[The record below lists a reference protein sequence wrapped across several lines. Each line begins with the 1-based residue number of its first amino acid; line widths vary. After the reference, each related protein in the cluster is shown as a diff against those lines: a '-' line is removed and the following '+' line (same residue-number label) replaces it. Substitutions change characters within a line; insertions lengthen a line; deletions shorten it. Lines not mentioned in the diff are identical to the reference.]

1 MMTGFFRLVF
11 FAFLSFFLINC
22 STVPQKPEENPE
34 EISAR
39 SWSHFKRTFLRT
51 GRVIRPT
58 NNNDTVSEGE
68 AYVMLRAVLMNDRET
83 FNKCLSWTEAVLSRK
98 KSHGDRLL
106 AWHFENGQVSDTA
119 AASDADIDYAFSLI
133 LAYRTWHDKRYLQ
146 IAREVLKSVL
156 DHETAV
162 INGRLYF
169 LPWPS
174 RKNVTDE
181 LVALNPSYYAPS
193 HFKLFYEVSSDN
205 RWIQL
210 SDTTYDL
217 LERLLVSSGKL
228 KDGGLVPDWIA
239 VDKQGIIR
247 TLPGKPVIYGW
258 DAVRVPLRI
267 AADYYLYDDQRALSI
282 LRWFS
287 GSFEKEFS
295 SNFSIYSC
303 KDSTKKSFENAL
315 FYSAAYAAT
324 EAAGSSIAPKIL
336 QRLRKCIRMNGDSF
350 YYNSPDDYYIN
361 SLSWLPEY
369 YLINKTK
376 TTDTSRP
383 LDSEKKLSFQWL
395 GL

>member
-1 MMTGFFRLVF
+1 MKTVFFRF
-11 FAFLSFFLINC
+11 MFLAVLPFFLINC
-22 STVPQKPEENPE
+22 STVPRNPE
-34 EISAR
+34 EISLR
-39 SWSHFKRTFLRT
+39 SWSHFKRTVLRS
-51 GRVIRPT
+51 GRVIRPA

-68 AYVMLRAVLMNDRET
+68 AYVMIRAVLMNDRET

-98 KSHGDRLL
+98 KSLGDRLL
-106 AWHFENGQVSDTA
+106 AWHFENGHVSDTV

-133 LAYRTWHDKRYLQ
+133 LAYRTWHDKRYIY

-169 LPWPS
+169 LPWPGK
-174 RKNVTDE
+174 KNVTNE

-193 HFKLFYEVSSDN
+193 HFKLFYEVSGDN

-217 LERLLVSSGKL
+217 LERLLFSPGKL
-228 KDGGLVPDWIA
+228 KEGGLVPDWIA
-239 VDKQGIIR
+239 IDKQGKLK
-247 TLPGKPVIYGW
+247 TLPGKPLVFGW

-267 AADYYLYDDQRALSI
+267 ATDYYLYDDQRALSI

-303 KDSTKKSFENAL
+303 TDSTKKSYENAL

-336 QRLRKCIRMNGDSF
+336 LRLRKCIRMNGNSF

-369 YLINKTK
+369 YLINKSK
-376 TTDTSRP
+376 MTDTSRP

-395 GL
+395 GR

>member
-1 MMTGFFRLVF
+1 MKTVFFRLLF
-11 FAFLSFFLINC
+11 FAVLPFLLINC
-22 STVPQKPEENPE
+22 STVPRNSE
-34 EISAR
+34 EISLR
-39 SWSHFKRTFLRT
+39 SWSHFNRTFLRS

-83 FNKCLSWTEAVLSRK
+83 FNQCLSWTEAVLSRK

-106 AWHFENGQVSDTA
+106 AWHFENGQVSDTT

-146 IAREVLKSVL
+146 IAQEVLKSVL

-174 RKNVTDE
+174 RKNLTDE
-181 LVALNPSYYAPS
+181 LIALNPSYYAPS
-193 HFKLFYEVSSDN
+193 HFKLFYEVSADN

-217 LERLLVSSGKL
+217 LERLLVSPGKL
-228 KDGGLVPDWIA
+228 KNRGLIPDWIA
-239 VDKQGIIR
+239 VDKQGKIR

-267 AADYYLYDDQRALSI
+267 AADFYLYNDQRALSI
-282 LRWFS
+282 LRSFS
-287 GSFEKEFS
+287 VSFEKEFS
-295 SNFSIYSC
+295 SNFSIYTY
-303 KDSTKKSFENAL
+303 KDSTKKSYENAL

-324 EAAGSSIAPKIL
+324 EAAGSSIAPIIL
-336 QRLRKCIRMNGDSF
+336 QRLRKCIRMSGDSF

-369 YLINKTK
+369 YLIKKTK
-376 TTDTSRP
+376 TPEVSRP
-383 LDSEKKLSFQWL
+383 LESENKLSFQWL

>member
-1 MMTGFFRLVF
+1 MKTVF
-11 FAFLSFFLINC
+11 FLFLFIAVLPFFLINC
-22 STVPQKPEENPE
+22 STVPQNPE
-34 EISAR
+34 EISLR
-39 SWSHFKRTFLRT
+39 SWSHFKRTFIRS

-68 AYVMLRAVLMNDRET
+68 AYVMVRAVLMNDQET
-83 FNKCLSWTEAVLSRK
+83 FNECLSWTEAVLSRK
-98 KSHGDRLL
+98 KSHGDSLL
-106 AWHFENGQVSDTA
+106 AWHFENGRVSDTA

-146 IAREVLKSVL
+146 IAQEVLKSVL
-156 DHETAV
+156 EHETAV

-169 LPWPS
+169 LPWPTS
-174 RKNVTDE
+174 KNETDE

-193 HFKLFYEVSSDN
+193 HFKLFYEVSADS

-210 SDTTYDL
+210 TDTTYDL
-217 LERLLVSSGKL
+217 LKRLLVSPGKL
-228 KDGGLVPDWIA
+228 TEGGLVPDWIA

-247 TLPGKPVIYGW
+247 TLPGKPVVYGW

-267 AADYYLYDDQRALSI
+267 AADYYIYDDPRALGI

-287 GSFEKEFS
+287 ESFEKEFS
-295 SNFSIYSC
+295 RNFSIFSFN
-303 KDSTKKSFENAL
+303 DSSNRSYENAL

-324 EAAGSSIAPKIL
+324 EAAGSSIAPEIL
-336 QRLRKCIRMNGDSF
+336 QRLRKCIRRDGDSF

-369 YLINKTK
+369 YLVNKTPTK
-376 TTDTSRP
+376 DKSRQ
-383 LDSEKKLSFQWL
+383 LDSERKHSFQRS
-395 GL
+395 GS

>member
-1 MMTGFFRLVF
+1 MTTAFFRHL
-11 FAFLSFFLINC
+11 FLAVLPFLLISC
-22 STVPQKPEENPE
+22 STLARNPE
-34 EISAR
+34 EISQR
-39 SWSHFKRTFLRT
+39 TWSHFRRTFIKS

-68 AYVMLRAVLMNDRET
+68 AYVMLRSVLMNDRET
-83 FNKCLSWTEAVLSRK
+83 FDNCLLWTETVLSRK

-106 AWHFENGQVSDTA
+106 AWHFENGQVTDTA

-133 LAYRTWHDKRYLQ
+133 LAYRTWHDKQYLE
-146 IAREVLKSVL
+146 IALAVLKSVL

-162 INGRLYF
+162 INGRLYL
-169 LPWPS
+169 LPWPKS
-174 RKNVTDE
+174 NNVTDE

-193 HFKLFYEVSSDN
+193 HFKLFYEVSADN

-217 LERLLVSSGKL
+217 LGRLLVSPGKL
-228 KDGGLVPDWIA
+228 IPDWIA
-239 VDKQGIIR
+239 IDKQGTIR
-247 TLPGKPVIYGW
+247 ALPGKPADYGW

-282 LRWFS
+282 LRLFS
-287 GSFEKEFS
+287 GSFEKKFS
-295 SNFSIYSC
+295 RNVSIYCC
-303 KDSTKKSFENAL
+303 KDSTTRSYENAL

-324 EAAGSSIAPKIL
+324 EVAGSSFAPIIL
-336 QRLRKCIRMNGDSF
+336 QRLRKCIRRNGDDF

-369 YLINKTK
+369 YLLNKTP
-376 TTDTSRP
+376 TRDTSRP
-383 LDSEKKLSFQWL
+383 LESKKKLSL
-395 GL
+395 

>member
-1 MMTGFFRLVF
+1 MKTVFFRLLLLAV
-11 FAFLSFFLINC
+11 LPFFLINC
-22 STVPQKPEENPE
+22 STVPQNPE
-34 EISAR
+34 EISLK
-39 SWSHFKRTFLRT
+39 SWSHFKHTFLRS
-51 GRVIRPT
+51 GRVIRPA

-98 KSHGDRLL
+98 NSHGDRLL
-106 AWHFENGQVSDTA
+106 AWHFENGHVSDTV

-156 DHETAV
+156 DHETAL

-174 RKNVTDE
+174 RNNVTNE

-193 HFKLFYEVSSDN
+193 HFKLFYEVSADN

-210 SDTTYDL
+210 TDTTYDL
-217 LERLLVSSGKL
+217 LEKLLVSPGKL
-228 KDGGLVPDWIA
+228 KERGFVPDWIA
-239 VDKQGIIR
+239 IDKQGNLR
-247 TLPGKPVIYGW
+247 TLPGKPLVYGW

-282 LRWFS
+282 LRCFS

-303 KDSTKKSFENAL
+303 TDSTKKSYENAL

-336 QRLRKCIRMNGDSF
+336 LRLRKCIRMNGNSF

-369 YLINKTK
+369 YLINKSK

-395 GL
+395 GR

>member
-1 MMTGFFRLVF
+1 MKTVFFR
-11 FAFLSFFLINC
+11 FLFLAVLPFLFINC
-22 STVPQKPEENPE
+22 STMPQNPE
-34 EISAR
+34 EISLR
-39 SWSHFKRTFLRT
+39 SWSHFKRTFLRS

-83 FNKCLSWTEAVLSRK
+83 FNQCLSWTEAVLSRK

-106 AWHFENGQVSDTA
+106 AWHFENGQVSDSTS
-119 AASDADIDYAFSLI
+119 ASDADIDYAFSLI

-146 IAREVLKSVL
+146 IAQEVLTSVL

-162 INGRLYF
+162 INGRLYL

-174 RKNVTDE
+174 SKNRTND

-193 HFKLFYEVSSDN
+193 HFKLFYEVSGDS

-217 LERLLVSSGKL
+217 LERLLVSPGKL
-228 KDGGLVPDWIA
+228 KEEGLIPDWIA
-239 VDKQGIIR
+239 VDKQGNIK

-267 AADYYLYDDQRALSI
+267 AADYYLYDDQRALGI

-287 GSFEKEFS
+287 GSFEKEFNR
-295 SNFSIYSC
+295 NFSIFSR
-303 KDSTKKSFENAL
+303 KDSTKRSHENAL

-324 EAAGSSIAPKIL
+324 EAANSPIAPKIL
-336 QRLRKCIRMNGDSF
+336 RRLRKCIGSNGESF

-369 YLINKTK
+369 YLINKT
-376 TTDTSRP
+376 TTKEKSKP
-383 LDSEKKLSFQWL
+383 PYSEKKLSFQWL

>member
-1 MMTGFFRLVF
+1 MIAVF
-11 FAFLSFFLINC
+11 LRHFFLAVLPFLLISC
-22 STVPQKPEENPE
+22 STVPQNPE
-34 EISAR
+34 EISLR
-39 SWSHFKRTFLRT
+39 SWTHFKRTFLRS

-68 AYVMLRAVLMNDRET
+68 AYVMLRAVLMNDRDT
-83 FNKCLSWTEAVLSRK
+83 FDNCLLWTEAVLSRK
-98 KSHGDRLL
+98 NSHGDRLL
-106 AWHFENGQVSDTA
+106 AWHFENGQVTDTA

-133 LAYRTWHDKRYLQ
+133 LASRTWHDIQYLQ

-156 DHETAV
+156 DHETTV

-174 RKNVTDE
+174 RNNVTDE

-193 HFKLFYEVSSDN
+193 HFKLFYEISSDN

-210 SDTTYDL
+210 SDTTYDI
-217 LERLLVSSGKL
+217 LERILVSPRKL
-228 KDGGLVPDWIA
+228 QGGGLVPDWIA
-239 VDKQGIIR
+239 VDKQGVIR
-247 TLPGKPVIYGW
+247 PLPGKPAVYGW

-267 AADYYLYDDQRALSI
+267 AADYYLYDDQRALGI
-282 LRWFS
+282 LRLFS

-295 SNFSIYSC
+295 NNFGVYCC
-303 KDSTKKSFENAL
+303 KDSTARSYDNAL

-324 EAAGSSIAPKIL
+324 EASGSSIAPIIL
-336 QRLRKCIRMNGDSF
+336 QRLRKCIRKNGDSF

-369 YLINKTK
+369 FLINITK
-376 TTDTSRP
+376 NTTRP
-383 LDSEKKLSFQWL
+383 LDSKKKHSFQWSVL
-395 GL
+395 

>member
-22 STVPQKPEENPE
+22 STVPRNSE
-34 EISAR
+34 EISLR
-39 SWSHFKRTFLRT
+39 SWSHFKRTFLRS

-83 FNKCLSWTEAVLSRK
+83 FNQCLSWTEAVLSRK

-106 AWHFENGQVSDTA
+106 AWHFENGQVSDTT

-146 IAREVLKSVL
+146 IAQEVLKSVL

-174 RKNVTDE
+174 RKNLTDE
-181 LVALNPSYYAPS
+181 LIALNPSYYAPS
-193 HFKLFYEVSSDN
+193 HFKLFYEVSADN

-217 LERLLVSSGKL
+217 LERLLVSPGKL
-228 KDGGLVPDWIA
+228 KNRGLIPDWIA
-239 VDKQGIIR
+239 VDKQGKIR

-267 AADYYLYDDQRALSI
+267 AADFYLYNDQRALSI
-282 LRWFS
+282 LRSFS
-287 GSFEKEFS
+287 VSFEKEFS
-295 SNFSIYSC
+295 SNFSIYTY
-303 KDSTKKSFENAL
+303 KDSTKKSYENAL

-324 EAAGSSIAPKIL
+324 EAAGSSIAPIIL
-336 QRLRKCIRMNGDSF
+336 QRLRKCIRMSGDSF

-369 YLINKTK
+369 YLIKKTK
-376 TTDTSRP
+376 TPEVSRP
-383 LDSEKKLSFQWL
+383 LESENKLSFQWL

>member
-1 MMTGFFRLVF
+1 MKTVFFRLLF
-11 FAFLSFFLINC
+11 FAVLPFLLINC
-22 STVPQKPEENPE
+22 STVPRNSE
-34 EISAR
+34 EISLR
-39 SWSHFKRTFLRT
+39 SWSHFKRTFLRS

-83 FNKCLSWTEAVLSRK
+83 FNQCLSWTEAVLSRK

-106 AWHFENGQVSDTA
+106 AWHFENGQVSDTT

-146 IAREVLKSVL
+146 IAQEVLKSVL

-174 RKNVTDE
+174 RKNLTDE
-181 LVALNPSYYAPS
+181 LIALNPSYYAPS
-193 HFKLFYEVSSDN
+193 HFKLFYEVSADN

-217 LERLLVSSGKL
+217 LERLLVSPGKL
-228 KDGGLVPDWIA
+228 KNRGLIPDWIA
-239 VDKQGIIR
+239 VDKQGKIR

-267 AADYYLYDDQRALSI
+267 AADFYLYNDQRALSI
-282 LRWFS
+282 LRSFS
-287 GSFEKEFS
+287 VSFEKEFS
-295 SNFSIYSC
+295 SNFSIYTY
-303 KDSTKKSFENAL
+303 KDSTKKSYENAL

-324 EAAGSSIAPKIL
+324 EAAGSSIAPIIL
-336 QRLRKCIRMNGDSF
+336 QRLRKCIRMSGDSF

-369 YLINKTK
+369 YLIKKTK
-376 TTDTSRP
+376 TPEVSRP
-383 LDSEKKLSFQWL
+383 LESENKLSFQWL

>member
-1 MMTGFFRLVF
+1 MKTVFFRLLLLAV
-11 FAFLSFFLINC
+11 LPFFLINC
-22 STVPQKPEENPE
+22 STVPQNPE
-34 EISAR
+34 EISLK
-39 SWSHFKRTFLRT
+39 SWSHFKHRFLRS

-83 FNKCLSWTEAVLSRK
+83 FNNCLSWTEAVLSRK
-98 KSHGDRLL
+98 NSHGDRLL
-106 AWHFENGQVSDTA
+106 AWHFENGHVSDTV

-146 IAREVLKSVL
+146 IAREVLASVL
-156 DHETAV
+156 DHETAL

-174 RKNVTDE
+174 RKNVTNE

-193 HFKLFYEVSSDN
+193 HFKLFYEVSADN

-210 SDTTYDL
+210 TDTTYDL
-217 LERLLVSSGKL
+217 LEKLLVSPGKL
-228 KDGGLVPDWIA
+228 KERGFVPDWIA
-239 VDKQGIIR
+239 IDKQGNLR
-247 TLPGKPVIYGW
+247 TLPGKPLVYGW

-282 LRWFS
+282 LRCFS

-303 KDSTKKSFENAL
+303 TDSTKKSYENAL

-336 QRLRKCIRMNGDSF
+336 LRLRKCIRMNGNSF

-369 YLINKTK
+369 YLINKSK
-376 TTDTSRP
+376 MTDTSRP

-395 GL
+395 GR